1 MKKIASIAIVAA
13 AILTGCNG
21 DKLREAEAQNQQLK
35 GDLSE
40 TLATQDSLLVLVND
54 ISDGMAQIKDLEKIV
69 STPGGLGAES
79 ASRKE
84 QIRNDMIAIQ
94 QALQERRQRLAD
106 LEARLAKEGGENT
119 TLKRTISN
127 LKAQIADQTTEIATL
142 TNQLASA
149 NIKIEEL
156 STTVTTLNTRVDSLS
171 TDVANERELKDAA
184 MAEADKATAEL
195 NACYYAIGNSKE
207 LKERNILSS
216 GFLRKTKVMKG
227 DFDMDYFQTA
237 DKRTLTEIPTHSN
250 KAEVMTSQPKDSYQI
265 VDVNGQKVLRITN
278 PAKFWQVSNFL
289 VIKVD

>member
-1 MKKIASIAIVAA
+1 MKKILSLAIVAT
-13 AILTGCNG
+13 AIMTGCNG
-21 DKLREAEAQNQQLK
+21 DKLREAEAQNQQLR

-79 ASRKE
+79 TSRKE

-94 QALQERRQRLAD
+94 QSLQERRERLAE
-106 LEARLAKEGGENT
+106 LEAKLNKIGGENT

-149 NIKIEEL
+149 NIRIEEL
-156 STTVTTLNTRVDSLS
+156 SSTVSTLNTQVDSLS
-171 TDVANERELKDAA
+171 SDVANERELKAA
-184 MAEADKATAEL
+184 AQAEADKAVNEL
-195 NACYYAIGNSKE
+195 NLCYYAIGNNKE
-207 LKERNILSS
+207 LKDRGILSS

-237 DKRTLTEIPTHSN
+237 DKRTLTEIPTHSK
-250 KAEVMTSQPKDSYQI
+250 KAEVMTDQSKDSYRI
-265 VDVNGQKVLRITN
+265 EDLNGQKIIRITN
-278 PAKFWQVSNFL
+278 PEKFWQVSNFL

>member
-69 STPGGLGAES
+69 STPGGLGSES
-79 ASRKE
+79 SSRKE

-94 QALQERRQRLAD
+94 QALQERRQRLAE
-106 LEARLAKEGGENT
+106 LEAKLAKTGGEST

-156 STTVTTLNTRVDSLS
+156 SSTVTTLNTQVDSLS
-171 TDVANERELKDAA
+171 TNVEAERQLKDEAL
-184 MAEADKATAEL
+184 AEAQKATEEL
-195 NACYYAIGNSKE
+195 NTCYYAIGNNGE
-207 LKERNILSS
+207 LKDRGILSS

-227 DFDMDYFQTA
+227 DFDMSYFTNA
-237 DKRTLTEIPTHSN
+237 DKRTLTEIPTHSK
-250 KAEVMTSQPKDSYQI
+250 KAKIMTSQPKDTYEI
-265 VDVNGQKVLRITN
+265 VDVNGQKVIKILN
-278 PAKFWQVSNFL
+278 PAKFWQLSNFL
-289 VIKVD
+289 VIEVD